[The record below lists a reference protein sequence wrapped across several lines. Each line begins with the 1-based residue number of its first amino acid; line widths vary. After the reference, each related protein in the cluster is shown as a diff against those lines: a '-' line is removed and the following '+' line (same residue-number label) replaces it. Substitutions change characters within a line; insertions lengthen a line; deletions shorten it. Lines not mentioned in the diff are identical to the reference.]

1 MKAAVITDFNQPPV
15 IGEIADLIL
24 QPGEQ
29 RVSPRATAISQ
40 LVRAKASG
48 LHYSSG
54 TALPMVPGVD
64 GVGLLENGDRVFF
77 VFPRDG
83 SMAEQAA
90 VRSALCVPIPDDLDD
105 ISAAALANPG
115 MSSIA
120 ALQYRASFNV
130 GETVLING
138 AAGASGRLAIQI
150 ARYLGASTIIAT
162 ARNPDD
168 ANALLALGADQ
179 FISLNQSAEQ
189 LTATFRDLLETS
201 PVDIVLDYL
210 WGIPAACLL
219 KAIPALPDKPLRY
232 VNIGSMAGA
241 DLPFDAG
248 TLRSKN
254 LVLMGSGIGSVA
266 TGNLI
271 KSISQVFE
279 WAQPAGLK
287 INTKAMT
294 LDQVTQ
300 AWQYTGSERLVLTIG

>member
-29 RVSPRATAISQ
+29 RVFPRATAISQ

-130 GETVLING
+130 GETVLQSLE
-138 AAGASGRLAIQI
+138 AERVDMSFRL
-150 ARYLGASTIIAT
+150 LDTIPDFHWVNDAT
-162 ARNPDD
+162 
-168 ANALLALGADQ
+168 
-179 FISLNQSAEQ
+179 
-189 LTATFRDLLETS
+189 
-201 PVDIVLDYL
+201 
-210 WGIPAACLL
+210 
-219 KAIPALPDKPLRY
+219 PLR
-232 VNIGSMAGA
+232 
-241 DLPFDAG
+241 DTPR
-248 TLRSKN
+248 LRHELRQAYERSSKN
-254 LVLMGSGIGSVA
+254 AAHGS
-266 TGNLI
+266 
-271 KSISQVFE
+271 SQ
-279 WAQPAGLK
+279 
-287 INTKAMT
+287 T
-294 LDQVTQ
+294 VTQ
-300 AWQYTGSERLVLTIG
+300 KA